1 MHRAAWELIRGAAAR
16 WYEDNISRHASSL
29 AFYTALSIA
38 PLLVIAIAVAGMAFG
53 EEAATHEVSRQL
65 RDLLGPAAADTVE
78 EAVRNAAARESNGIL
93 ASALGIALLVWAAT
107 NVFASLQDSLNTV
120 WGVKPRP
127 DVGIV
132 NTVRIRFLSF
142 TLVLAI
148 AFLLLVSLLA
158 SAAISALNRVFSG
171 GAAEELAWRAANLG
185 VSVVVFTAVFAM
197 IFKVLP
203 DVRVQW
209 RDVWVGAAL
218 TAALFAAG
226 KSLIGLY
233 LGHSS
238 AASIYGAAGSMVV
251 LLLWVY
257 YSSQILF
264 FGAEFT
270 QVYAAR
276 YGRRIVPDSHAVAVS
291 EEARA
296 REGIPHRDTVEQATR
311 EHDRRERDRRGAL
324 GGRT

>member
-1 MHRAAWELIRGAAAR
+1 
-16 WYEDNISRHASSL
+16 
-29 AFYTALSIA
+29 
-38 PLLVIAIAVAGMAFG
+38 V
-53 EEAATHEVSRQL
+53 
-65 RDLLGPAAADTVE
+65 
-78 EAVRNAAARESNGIL
+78 GIL
-93 ASALGIALLVWAAT
+93 
-107 NVFASLQDSLNTV
+107 
-120 WGVKPRP
+120 
-127 DVGIV
+127 

-148 AFLLLVSLLA
+148 AFLLLVSLVA

-185 VSVVVFTAVFAM
+185 VSMVVFTAVFGM
-197 IFKVLP
+197 IFKILP
-203 DVRVQW
+203 DVRIQW

-226 KSLIGLY
+226 KTLIGLY

-296 REGIPHRDTVEQATR
+296 REGIPHRETVEAATR
-311 EHDRRERDRRGAL
+311 EHDRRARDRRRAPAY
-324 GGRT
+324 GGRR